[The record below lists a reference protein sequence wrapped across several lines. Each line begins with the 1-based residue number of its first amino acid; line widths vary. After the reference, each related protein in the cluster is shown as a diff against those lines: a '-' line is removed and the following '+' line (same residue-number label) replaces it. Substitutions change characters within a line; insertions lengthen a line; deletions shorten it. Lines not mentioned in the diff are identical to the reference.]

1 MKFFVLVF
9 DEWVADHP
17 SLLYAKSVRLFMERN
32 CCDFLLPIYV
42 LCLLV
47 MVFIVGR
54 KLVALGRDTPQSEL
68 FLTLSFRVC
77 LRQEKI
83 YIMGDVGKR
92 IAIAVPF
99 R

>member
-1 MKFFVLVF
+1 MGRR
-9 DEWVADHP
+9 
-17 SLLYAKSVRLFMERN
+17 SSQ
-32 CCDFLLPIYV
+32 
-42 LCLLV
+42 
-47 MVFIVGR
+47 FIVR
-54 KLVALGRDTPQSEL
+54 KIRSFVHGAEL
-68 FLTLSFRVC
+68 LEFPFADLCVVLTGYGVYRRAETSGPWERHSTIRTVLTLSFRVC